1 MSEHAA
7 EATPYR
13 IYLAS
18 SWRNPHQERCL
29 EVLLRAGFAVY
40 DFKHPND
47 SDSGFSWRTID
58 PEWKSWAK
66 NPRAFFA
73 GLRNRIAME
82 GFRLDMTALDVADAC
97 VLVLPAGNSAH
108 LEAGFAIGKGKP
120 TVIVCH
126 EGFEPEL
133 MYLAVDLSDQR
144 VSTHS
149 HIVSSIEEAASL
161 LADFRLMPRSD
172 HYHWTKYGP
181 VLGSQAPV
189 FRTKKHLLSLR
200 ARWGVRKVLSKI
212 ASWTAAAFGSHLRN
226 EVGDEDANA
235 ALAFLEEHGLDPS
248 QGVGPD
254 PASSGGGVEL

>member
-1 MSEHAA
+1 MSSEHAA

-144 VSTHS
+144 VSDTR
-149 HIVSSIEEAASL
+149 VACEDRVA
-161 LADFRLMPRSD
+161 RSVR
-172 HYHWTKYGP
+172 HGEQGETP
-181 VLGSQAPV
+181 L
-189 FRTKKHLLSLR
+189 LLSLPR
-200 ARWGVRKVLSKI
+200 GLKDTTGVPRDPVERLQLS
-212 ASWTAAAFGSHLRN
+212 S
-226 EVGDEDANA
+226 
-235 ALAFLEEHGLDPS
+235 
-248 QGVGPD
+248 
-254 PASSGGGVEL
+254 